1 MSRFYVKVEKIK
13 NDPMGKITKTSIV
26 NNQPFASIDHLLQV
40 SIYLK
45 AQDEALLP

>member
-1 MSRFYVKVEKIK
+1 MSRLNVKVEKIK

-26 NNQPFASIDHLLQV
+26 NNQPFTSIDHLLQV

>member
-40 SIYLK
+40 NIYLK
-45 AQDEALLP
+45 VQNEALSP